1 MLNQLVAAQMDAA
14 LKHTGH
20 DLDADIQAIIGDCAS
35 RGFSEL
41 QGPAVGRIIDA
52 CSRAMGEARD
62 AALAVIREQ
71 DGQAD
76 IAERSEFARSLLMDL
91 EQRLTGLARTPA
103 SHVETLRGVT
113 PPQLAAQVAPLL
125 AQVRMV
131 V

>member
-14 LKHTGH
+14 LKHARH

-41 QGPAVGRIIDA
+41 QGPAVGQIIDA

-62 AALAVIREQ
+62 AALTVIREQ

-103 SHVETLRGVT
+103 SYVETLRGVT
-113 PPQLAAQVAPLL
+113 PHQLAAQVAPLL